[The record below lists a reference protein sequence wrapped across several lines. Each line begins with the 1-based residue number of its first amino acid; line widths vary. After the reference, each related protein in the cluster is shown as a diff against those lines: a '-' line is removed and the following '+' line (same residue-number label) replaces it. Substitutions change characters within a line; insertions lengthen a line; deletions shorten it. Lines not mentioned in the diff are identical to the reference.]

1 MDEIKTMLKEECKT
15 TLQAV
20 KEAKAGSEEAKW
32 QLEKLDALHKHL
44 MTEQQFESES
54 AVKER
59 ELRIKEQQLKDGKK
73 DRIIK
78 IGGDAL
84 ALAVIP
90 LSELALKNYWMGKS
104 LKFEETG
111 TFTDRSGQWVSG
123 FTRLF
128 KSK

>member
-1 MDEIKTMLKEECKT
+1 MDEIKTMLEEEYKA

-20 KEAKAGSEEAKW
+20 KESKVGSDEAKW

-44 MTEQQFESES
+44 MTEQQSKSES
-54 AVKER
+54 DAKER
-59 ELRIKEQQLKDGKK
+59 ELRIKEQQLKDAKK
-73 DRIIK
+73 DRFIK
-78 IGGDAL
+78 IGGDVF

-90 LSELALKNYWMGKS
+90 FSELALRNYWMGKS

-111 TFTDRSGQWVSG
+111 TFTDRSGQWISG
-123 FTRLF
+123 FMRLF